1 MSACLRLHHG
11 RSTRSRYRKL
21 TEDNREKRLILLES
35 LVEVNEGN
43 LCETLKTTIPYG
55 LAYHHSGLTG
65 DGAHPCLTLASML
78 HGSFLSERQLI
89 EEAFLDGILTCLT
102 CTSTLSTGVNL
113 PAKR

>member
-1 MSACLRLHHG
+1 M
-11 RSTRSRYRKL
+11 
-21 TEDNREKRLILLES
+21 
-35 LVEVNEGN
+35 NEGN
-43 LCETLKTTIPYG
+43 LCETLRITIPYG

-65 DGAHPCLTLASML
+65 DGNPVIFPPTLSK
-78 HGSFLSERQLI
+78 SFGLERQLI